1 MVLSEQAK
9 FLSIAFP
16 PNVDRVPLY
25 NRFEIQDPS
34 PLLSTIDGLLAS
46 LLAWPQKYF
55 HILTAGEYIMLD
67 RALLLKVIVFLIFRG
82 VDANTAGG
90 DNCSMMTRRCL
101 WQGQV
106 GFIHA
111 HHACSERRKTCL
123 SGDTSINAEE
133 KDVRPIKNIAIIG
146 GGLAGLSA
154 AYHLLDIA
162 GNSGASASTP
172 GMQITIYDKANVGKG
187 GASAV
192 AGG

>member
-1 MVLSEQAK
+1 
-9 FLSIAFP
+9 
-16 PNVDRVPLY
+16 
-25 NRFEIQDPS
+25 
-34 PLLSTIDGLLAS
+34 
-46 LLAWPQKYF
+46 
-55 HILTAGEYIMLD
+55 MLD

-162 GNSGASASTP
+162 ENSGTSTQ